1 MVYFYACSTELLA
14 PKHVL
19 ITVVAETLIKWM
31 SQYYL
36 PLYHEIASV
45 EMQLSL
51 IKLTFSNEQQSA
63 ACRLLNED
71 SDAGRNCRSDPEG
84 QVLFICILKV
94 SFPLPRNTALHFNL
108 LLAVRREPI
117 LIRKDVKS
125 GITTAIIRTEEGGG
139 MNE

>member
-1 MVYFYACSTELLA
+1 VKFSKSLTQEVCLRIITIEKFNCS
-14 PKHVL
+14 
-19 ITVVAETLIKWM
+19 
-31 SQYYL
+31 
-36 PLYHEIASV
+36 YHKANFSFCQAIASV

-84 QVLFICILKV
+84 QVLFIYILKV
-94 SFPLPRNTALHFNL
+94 SFPLPRNKALHFNL